1 MRVCIIQPYFF
12 PYLGYFQ
19 LINTCT
25 KFIIY
30 DDVNYI
36 NKGWVDR
43 NKINI
48 NGSDFYFKIPLQRKS
63 QNQKINTINIVNDEK
78 WKIKFLK
85 TLYIN
90 YKKSPFF
97 DEVYPLIKEIVN
109 YKEIN
114 LGKYLTNS
122 LRLINSLLSINC
134 EIIVSSEKYNNQ
146 NLKSEDRIIDIC
158 TQEQA
163 TNYYNLIGGRDL
175 YSHEKFKI
183 KNINLQFLQSNSDY
197 NQSIIYLLFNELDKM
212 DSHLTN
218 FTLIK

>member
-1 MRVCIIQPYFF
+1 M
-12 PYLGYFQ
+12 
-19 LINTCT
+19 
-25 KFIIY
+25 
-30 DDVNYI
+30 
-36 NKGWVDR
+36 
-43 NKINI
+43 
-48 NGSDFYFKIPLQRKS
+48 
-63 QNQKINTINIVNDEK
+63 NDEK